1 MPEGMTFKEL
11 LEQDVKN
18 VFLNPEEFGEVHTI
32 NGKEMVIIIDNN
44 EQIER
49 EKRVG
54 QSNGAVYENQKL
66 FYVAA
71 SDFGALPKQ
80 GSALTLD
87 GERYLVDDAISE
99 GDIYSISIHVNRGQG
114 KR

>member
-1 MPEGMTFKEL
+1 MHNPTFKEL

-18 VFLNPEEFGEVHTI
+18 VFLNPEEFGELHTV
-32 NGKEMVIIIDNN
+32 NGKEMAIIIDNN

-66 FYVAA
+66 FYVAI

-80 GSALTLD
+80 GSTLTLD

-99 GDIYSISIHVNRGQG
+99 GDIYSISIHANRGQG